1 MQCNSTEFV
10 RPACQQL
17 GHRPYRVCSGFHQR
31 PLFLLHCEMDFS
43 SHAEMEMPQAQTV
56 ASDWG
61 RIGLLAAVSRIAAIL
76 PNDLAPTNM
85 NGPLPTLAL
94 PPGCCGRSPHCRHSP
109 RAQNLVVGELTV
121 CGRNRHSNRPVLSTL
136 ASKAPLAE
144 QVNSSA
150 RRLPY
155 IPQGKRPPHVSQTGQ
170 HSPEAS
176 LGEYRG

>member
-85 NGPLPTLAL
+85 NGPKLPFTSTS
-94 PPGCCGRSPHCRHSP
+94 GCCGAARHCGLSPQPRNRVMSEFTQCGTMRTPTFRCASP
-109 RAQNLVVGELTV
+109 RQRRKILRNSKGS
-121 CGRNRHSNRPVLSTL
+121 NRHGL
-136 ASKAPLAE
+136 
-144 QVNSSA
+144 
-150 RRLPY
+150 Y
-155 IPQGKRPPHVSQTGQ
+155 
-170 HSPEAS
+170 
-176 LGEYRG
+176 